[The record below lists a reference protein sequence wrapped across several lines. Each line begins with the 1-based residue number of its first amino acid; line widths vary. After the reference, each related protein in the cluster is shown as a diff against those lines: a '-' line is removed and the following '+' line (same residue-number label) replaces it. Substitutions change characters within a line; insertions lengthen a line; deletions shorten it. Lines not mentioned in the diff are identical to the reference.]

1 MIYMQLFSVEHQFE
15 IIVEDIR
22 GLSVFGNTV
31 WGETDCFVQ
40 YHFPF
45 QRLPQLMQ
53 VAGQGKLFYRTN
65 PLIFF
70 TYQYINNYYGG
81 KVPHSKED
89 CE

>member
-53 VAGQGKLFYRTN
+53 VAGQGKLFYQTN

-70 TYQYINNYYGG
+70 TYQYINYGG
-81 KVPHSKED
+81 KVPHNKED
-89 CE
+89 CK

>member
-1 MIYMQLFSVEHQFE
+1 MQLFSVEHQFE

-45 QRLPQLMQ
+45 QRLQQLTQ
-53 VAGQGKLFYRTN
+53 VTGQGKLFYQTN
-65 PLIFF
+65 HFIFLLIN
-70 TYQYINNYYGG
+70 IYGG

-89 CE
+89 CK

>member
-1 MIYMQLFSVEHQFE
+1 MQLFSVEHQFE

-45 QRLPQLMQ
+45 QRLQQLMQ
-53 VAGQGKLFYRTN
+53 LTGQGVKALLSDKSFDI
-65 PLIFF
+65 LC
-70 TYQYINNYYGG
+70 G
-81 KVPHSKED
+81 
-89 CE
+89 